1 MSLGIFFLRH
11 ILIIM
16 SAKENLTIKNEFK
29 ESDKNGVYRAIY
41 SRRDIRGQFHGDT
54 VSEEVLSRILHAAH
68 HAPSVGFM
76 QPWNFILIKN
86 IKIRR
91 AVHEAFKHANSEA
104 TLMFS
109 EDKRGKYQKFKLEGI
124 LESPLNIC
132 ITCDRNRFGPTIIGR
147 TTNPN
152 MDMFSSVC
160 AVHNLWLAA
169 RAEGLG
175 VGWVSIIHNKELSE
189 ILCLPKN
196 IVPVAY
202 LCVGYV
208 THFPPK
214 PELESAGWLPRLSLE
229 KLIFC
234 DQWKTDCQTNW
245 PKLYEEVQ
253 SYRNSYQE

>member
-1 MSLGIFFLRH
+1 MSSKG
-11 ILIIM
+11 
-16 SAKENLTIKNEFK
+16 NLATKNEFK
-29 ESDKNGVYRAIY
+29 ESDKNGVYHAIY
-41 SRRDIRGQFHGDT
+41 SRRDIRGQFRDDII
-54 VSEEVLSRILHAAH
+54 SEEVLSRILHAAH

-76 QPWNFILIKN
+76 QPWNFILIKDF
-86 IKIRR
+86 KIRKS
-91 AVHEAFKHANSEA
+91 VHEAFKLANSEA

-109 EDKRGKYQKFKLEGI
+109 EDKREIYQKFTLEGI

-132 ITCDRNRFGPTIIGR
+132 ITCDKNRFGPTVIGR
-147 TTNPN
+147 TANPD

-160 AVHNLWLAA
+160 AIHNLWLAA

-175 VGWVSIIHNKELSE
+175 VGWVSIIHNKELSK
-189 ILCLPKN
+189 ILHLPGN

-208 THFPPK
+208 THFPAK

-234 DQWKTDCQTNW
+234 NQWNTDCQTNW
-245 PKLYEEVQ
+245 PKLYEAVQ
-253 SYRNSYQE
+253 SHSNCYQE

>member
-1 MSLGIFFLRH
+1 
-11 ILIIM
+11 
-16 SAKENLTIKNEFK
+16 
-29 ESDKNGVYRAIY
+29 
-41 SRRDIRGQFHGDT
+41 
-54 VSEEVLSRILHAAH
+54 
-68 HAPSVGFM
+68 M

-86 IKIRR
+86 FKIRR
-91 AVHEAFKHANSEA
+91 AVHEAYKHANSEA

-109 EDKRGKYQKFKLEGI
+109 EDKREKYQKFKLEGI

-132 ITCDRNRFGPTIIGR
+132 ITCDRNRFGPTVIGR
-147 TTNPN
+147 TANPD

-160 AVHNLWLAA
+160 AVHN
-169 RAEGLG
+169 R
-175 VGWVSIIHNKELSE
+175 ELSE
-189 ILCLPKN
+189 ILCLPEN